1 MNDSPILWWYASG
14 NQKYGPYTQ
23 TQLHELARSGDI
35 RQDDLVWH
43 QGLDNWV
50 PARSIE
56 GLVVSPPPVMPQQ
69 EPEAVE
75 PAEAQ
80 TPSASVDLLA
90 VFVGD
95 NYAFYARKWTVSDRF
110 GGIFSW
116 NWAAFFLGLFWL
128 AYRKM
133 YLYCGVV
140 IALAMLVT
148 GIAQFLRLPPETVQT
163 WQLHV
168 APVFSM
174 LLGLFGNRLYKEHAQ
189 RKIRQITAT
198 ADPQQA
204 PLQLARQ
211 GGASMVSVLAVI
223 ATLMMASM
231 LASLLVAQL
240 MALKP

>member
-1 MNDSPILWWYASG
+1 
-14 NQKYGPYTQ
+14 
-23 TQLHELARSGDI
+23 
-35 RQDDLVWH
+35 
-43 QGLDNWV
+43 
-50 PARSIE
+50 
-56 GLVVSPPPVMPQQ
+56 MPQQ
-69 EPEAVE
+69 EPETVE

-80 TPSASVDLLA
+80 TPAASVDLLA

-110 GGIFSW
+110 SGIFSW

-240 MALKP
+240 MALNP